1 MNKKKDNFL
10 YIHLSY
16 YSNNKLPGSQGK
28 GKKVKVMKKIEKNCK
43 KIVKTVNK
51 TAKHHPV
58 AAVTTGAVT
67 GALAVTGA
75 SFLVEKAVGKVVC
88 AIRSKRSEKKDQ
100 K

>member
-1 MNKKKDNFL
+1 
-10 YIHLSY
+10 
-16 YSNNKLPGSQGK
+16 
-28 GKKVKVMKKIEKNCK
+28 MKKIEKNCK

-67 GALAVTGA
+67 GALAITGA

-88 AIRSKRSEKKDQ
+88 AIRSKRSEKKKWRIIEGLTPLLFFFVFYFLYATRICDDGFDL
-100 K
+100 

>member
-1 MNKKKDNFL
+1 
-10 YIHLSY
+10 
-16 YSNNKLPGSQGK
+16 
-28 GKKVKVMKKIEKNCK
+28 MKKIEKNCK

-75 SFLVEKAVGKVVC
+75 GFLVEKAVGKVIC
-88 AIRSKRSEKKDQ
+88 KIRSKRSEKDA
-100 K
+100 